1 MQFSLNQGAT
11 VALICPKPKLSYI
24 FQSFDWLYVILAIK
38 NDSRMI
44 TCQLG
49 CPGDPCVGH
58 DISPAA
64 LTGFGGWGELAVPAS
79 SARGA
84 DSITHPPAESR
95 AAAGDGRLPG
105 PTPTPLAVS
114 AGWIGTQAHQED
126 GVFCFLHV
134 VERSVLTLVFVFSEA
149 ATAALFSC
157 SIRAWTSTLDRWLP
171 DLCQTVS
178 TL

>member
-1 MQFSLNQGAT
+1 M
-11 VALICPKPKLSYI
+11 
-24 FQSFDWLYVILAIK
+24 ILTII
-38 NDSRMI
+38 NYRRMI

-49 CPGDPCVGH
+49 CPGHPCVGH
-58 DISPAA
+58 DISPAT

-79 SARGA
+79 SPRGT
-84 DSITHPPAESR
+84 DSITHLPAESR

-105 PTPTPLAVS
+105 PTPTYLAVS

-126 GVFCFLHV
+126 GVFCFLHM
-134 VERSVLTLVFVFSEA
+134 VECIVLILVFVFSEA

-157 SIRAWTSTLDRWLP
+157 LIRAWTSTLDRWLP
-171 DLCQTVS
+171 DLCQTVL